1 MTTSRRTSLKTEKL
15 KTDGSE
21 ESLDDVKEDAKK
33 VVPTVIVSLPET
45 LENVTVERGQDIDVT
60 YPLLHLQ
67 DNIRKFEDNVE
78 AQVCSDSKLVNLI
91 GQLF

>member
-15 KTDGSE
+15 KADGSE

-45 LENVTVERGQDIDVT
+45 LENVTVERGKDIDGT
-60 YPLLHLQ
+60 SPLLHLQ

-78 AQVCSDSKLVNLI
+78 SQVCSDSKLVNLI